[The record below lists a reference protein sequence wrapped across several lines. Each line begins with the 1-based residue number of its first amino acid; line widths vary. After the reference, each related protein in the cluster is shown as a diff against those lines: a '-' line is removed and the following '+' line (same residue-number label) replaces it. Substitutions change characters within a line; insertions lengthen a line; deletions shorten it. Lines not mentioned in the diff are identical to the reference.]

1 LVYRLLLAVATEV
14 WSLVPMRL
22 GHLVFVLQCLSKWR
36 YAFVRAK
43 VMKGDMELYSKLS
56 HDITQVIEEK
66 APIVEKSI
74 IDEFI

>member
-14 WSLVPMRL
+14 WSLLVPMRL

-36 YAFVRAK
+36 YALSASK

-56 HDITQVIEEK
+56 HDIKVIEEK
-66 APIVEKSI
+66 HLL
-74 IDEFI
+74 